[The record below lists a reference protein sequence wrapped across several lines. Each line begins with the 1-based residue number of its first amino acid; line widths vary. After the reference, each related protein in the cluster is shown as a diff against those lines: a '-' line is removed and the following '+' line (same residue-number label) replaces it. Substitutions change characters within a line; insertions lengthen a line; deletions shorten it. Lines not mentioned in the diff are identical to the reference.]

1 MVSVTNTKKADQ
13 LGNSPPRGKRRKKSI
28 LFSRLA
34 RVIFMSHLIGLL
46 ILISGSLVLN
56 QYTQELVEARI
67 SNLRSQATVITS
79 ILGDSATG
87 FASDSQLD
95 IDQARMVLKRLELP
109 KDWRVRLFNQA
120 GQVVAD
126 SDQFDDT
133 IEVAPLEAIVPET
146 EAPSDLSQSFAG
158 IRETAERWLHN
169 LPWRVSYRDSFRWDL
184 REDVRSALEG
194 RIVGGKR
201 YDVDD
206 NLIVTVT
213 MPVKRVQQNLG
224 AVTIDSKDVEEIIAS
239 ERRALLPFI
248 GLAILA
254 SFFSSLAL
262 TMSIVLPLRDL
273 SQAAEDVAQ
282 SSENKDMIPDY
293 SVRDDEIGE
302 LSSVLRFM
310 TQRLYSRIDDIA
322 NFAADVAHEIKNPL
336 TSLRSASDTLQHV
349 KTDEQREKLIKII
362 QDDVSRMDRLIS
374 DISNASKVDANLARE
389 SAQIFDVMEVLSNIT
404 EFYQQTRMGSDTAV
418 VLERKTFD
426 ELGEDVFIRAF
437 ETPFAQVIRNLVDN
451 ALTFSPE
458 GGEVRIVPDISGDD
472 GPARVI
478 INVEDDG
485 PGIPPDNL
493 ETIFERFY
501 TERPK
506 GAQFGSH
513 SGLGLAICRQIM
525 TAHNGEIYAENR
537 TDASGEVLGARFV
550 VKLPQISSRKA
561 KVLRKAMSA

>member
-1 MVSVTNTKKADQ
+1 MVSVTNTKKADS
-13 LGNSPPRGKRRKKSI
+13 LGPSQPRRKRRKKSV

-133 IEVAPLEAIVPET
+133 IEVAPLEAIVPEA
-146 EAPSDLSQSFAG
+146 EAPSDFSQSMTSV
-158 IRETAERWLHN
+158 RETFEHWLHN

-194 RIVGGKR
+194 RVVGGKR
-201 YDVDD
+201 YDDED

-293 SVRDDEIGE
+293 SARDDEIGE

-418 VLERKTFD
+418 VLDRKNID
-426 ELGEDVFIRAF
+426 EHGEDVFIRAF

-458 GGEVRIVPDISGDD
+458 GGEVRIIPDLSDGDNS
-472 GPARVI
+472 ARVI
-478 INVEDDG
+478 ISVEDDG

-525 TAHNGEIYAENR
+525 SAHSGEIFAENR
-537 TDASGEVLGARFV
+537 IDDSGKVLGARFV
-550 VKLPQISSRKA
+550 VKLPQISSRRA